1 MLIPEAA
8 GLILQAGAMAAGVDA
23 EIVYT
28 GLRPGEKL
36 H

>member
-1 MLIPEAA
+1 MKEVLELCKE
-8 GLILQAGAMAAGVDA
+8 GDLSGKELGVDA